1 MTLYSYNIVLYFIFK
16 KLQSLLITFNFVN
29 LFLENISSQLDQIC
43 FIKISLG
50 YIYIYIYICFTKMS
64 FYILVC
70 VYIFPIKKHQF

>member
-50 YIYIYIYICFTKMS
+50 FIYIYIYIYALQK
-64 FYILVC
+64 
-70 VYIFPIKKHQF
+70 

>member
-29 LFLENISSQLDQIC
+29 LFLENISSQLDQTC

-50 YIYIYIYICFTKMS
+50 FIYIYIYMLYKNEFLHFGVCI
-64 FYILVC
+64 YIP
-70 VYIFPIKKHQF
+70 Y

>member
-50 YIYIYIYICFTKMS
+50 YIYIYIYMLYKNEFLHFGVCI
-64 FYILVC
+64 YIP
-70 VYIFPIKKHQF
+70 Y

>member
-50 YIYIYIYICFTKMS
+50 FIYIYIYMLYKNEFLH
-64 FYILVC
+64 FG
-70 VYIFPIKKHQF
+70 VYIYIPY

>member
-50 YIYIYIYICFTKMS
+50 YIYIYMLYKNEFLHFGVCIYIP
-64 FYILVC
+64 Y
-70 VYIFPIKKHQF
+70 

>member
-50 YIYIYIYICFTKMS
+50 FIYIYICFTKTS

>member
-50 YIYIYIYICFTKMS
+50 FIYIYIYMLYKNEFLHFGVCI
-64 FYILVC
+64 YIP
-70 VYIFPIKKHQF
+70 Y

>member
-16 KLQSLLITFNFVN
+16 KLQSLLITFNFVH

-50 YIYIYIYICFTKMS
+50 FIYIYMLYKNEFLHFGVCIYIP
-64 FYILVC
+64 Y
-70 VYIFPIKKHQF
+70 